1 MGFLEKLKGGMG
13 IEEPEKVKTIKAKK
27 KAKPGLRPEP
37 KKEEPE
43 AEDAQTEGELAID
56 VFETGDDIVIQS
68 PIGGTKA
75 EDLDISIEDDM
86 VTIRGNR
93 EHLVEKQGRNYVYQ
107 ECYWGSF
114 ARKVILPEKVDESRA
129 KATMKNGILTLVMPK
144 LRRKKM
150 KKVAVKEEEQNTP

>member
-1 MGFLEKLKGGMG
+1 MSFLDKLKGGMG
-13 IEEPEKVKTIKAKK
+13 IEEPEKVKTIKSKK
-27 KAKPGLRPEP
+27 KAKLELKPKP
-37 KKEEPE
+37 KKEEPK
-43 AEDAQTEGELAID
+43 AEETEGELAID
-56 VFETGDDIVIQS
+56 VYETADDIVIQS

-114 ARKVILPEKVDESRA
+114 ARKVILPEKVDETKT

-144 LRRKKM
+144 LRRKKL
-150 KKVAVKEEEQNTP
+150 KKVSVQQDEEQNTP

>member
-1 MGFLEKLKGGMG
+1 MSFLDKLKGGMG
-13 IEEPEKVKTIKAKK
+13 LE
-27 KAKPGLRPEP
+27 EP
-37 KKEEPE
+37 KKGKAIKPKDKVKPLPEELE
-43 AEDAQTEGELAID
+43 AEGELAID
-56 VFETGDDIVIQS
+56 VYETANDIVIQS

-75 EDLDISIEDDM
+75 EDLNISIEDDM

-114 ARKVILPEKVDESRA
+114 SRKVILPEKVDETRT

-144 LRRKKM
+144 LRRKKL
-150 KKVAVKEEEQNTP
+150 KKVAVKEEEQNQ

>member
-1 MGFLEKLKGGMG
+1 MSFLDKLKGGMG
-13 IEEPEKVKTIKAKK
+13 LE
-27 KAKPGLRPEP
+27 EP
-37 KKEEPE
+37 KKGKARKPKDKVKPLPEELE
-43 AEDAQTEGELAID
+43 AEGELAID
-56 VFETGDDIVIQS
+56 VYETANDIVIQS

-75 EDLDISIEDDM
+75 EDLNISIEDDM

-114 ARKVILPEKVDESRA
+114 SRKVILPEKVDETRT

-144 LRRKKM
+144 LRRKKL
-150 KKVAVKEEEQNTP
+150 KKVAVKEEEQNQ

>member
-1 MGFLEKLKGGMG
+1 MSFLDKLKGGMG
-13 IEEPEKVKTIKAKK
+13 IEEVEKVKTIKPKK
-27 KAKPGLRPEP
+27 KVKPAPPE
-37 KKEEPE
+37 ERQ
-43 AEDAQTEGELAID
+43 AEGELAID
-56 VFETGDDIVIQS
+56 VYETADDIVVQS
-68 PIGGTKA
+68 PIGGTKS

-114 ARKVILPEKVDESRA
+114 SRKVILPEAVDETKA

-144 LRRKKM
+144 LHRKKL
-150 KKVAVKEEEQNTP
+150 KKVTVKEEEQNTP